1 MNNRDKIISLV
12 SFEFY
17 SVEGTIQVM
26 QRTSKGTMKNIT
38 RIEPINKDTDHSIS
52 MGVARG
58 IAAFLESK
66 SYEIGSKLDMIKSA

>member
-1 MNNRDKIISLV
+1 MENKIISLV

-17 SVEGTIQVM
+17 SVDGVVKVL
-26 QRTSKGTMKNIT
+26 QRSSKGEMKQIT
-38 RIEPINKDTDHSIS
+38 CLNPINKDTDHSIS

-58 IAAFLESK
+58 IAAFLKAK